1 VNPFLVVH
9 PRVAPCTTVERHW
22 SKELV
27 HSQAEHFQTPVN
39 KLTLLSFVS
48 FIFMPAFPLGRV
60 AEARYTS
67 FRSELFSSRDF
78 SVLVV
83 PVSRH
88 FGQAMKSCRNLICS
102 LFNANVLKSKKGF
115 ISKKN
120 LNVLQDL
127 TVNQHECM
135 IFVIISKQIKS

>member
-1 VNPFLVVH
+1 M
-9 PRVAPCTTVERHW
+9 
-22 SKELV
+22 
-27 HSQAEHFQTPVN
+27 
-39 KLTLLSFVS
+39 SFVS
-48 FIFMPAFPLGRV
+48 FIFMPAFPLGKV
-60 AEARYTS
+60 AEAGYTS
-67 FRSELFSSRDF
+67 FRSRDF

-102 LFNANVLKSKKGF
+102 LFNANVLKSNEGF

-120 LNVLQDL
+120 LNVLQDP

-135 IFVIISKQIKS
+135 IFVIISKQMKS